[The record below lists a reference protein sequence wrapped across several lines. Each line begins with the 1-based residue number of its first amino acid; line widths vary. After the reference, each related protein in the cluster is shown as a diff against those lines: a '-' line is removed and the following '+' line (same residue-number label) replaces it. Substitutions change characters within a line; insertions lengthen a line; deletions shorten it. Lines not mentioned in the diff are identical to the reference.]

1 MSGIDGT
8 GEFEREFEAAF
19 PVLRP
24 AQLDRLVQQ
33 GEERFVPAGV
43 TLIEAGTVN
52 RYLFVVRSGRV
63 DITAVGA
70 TGVERTLRSMGPGEF
85 VGAQGILTGEVAHV
99 AAKAAADTTV
109 VAVAEERLRG
119 VLGEDE
125 SLSDI
130 VLRAFLLRQARL
142 LRLGAGVTVVGS
154 RFDRRTRAV
163 LEFLVTER
171 VPMSWIDLET
181 DPESESLLRQF
192 AIAPADTPLVLT
204 AGGAM
209 LTNPDASRVRQE
221 LGLSSTARGREDDH
235 TPADVLVIGGGPGG
249 LAAAVYG
256 SSEGL
261 RTVLVEG
268 RALGGQAGTSSRI
281 ENYLGFPAGIS
292 GAELAARARLQAEKF
307 GAELLT
313 PRSAVRLASHAG
325 FSHSVDL
332 DDGSTIHARSV
343 IIATGARYRNLD
355 VPALTDFEGTG
366 VFYSATHAEARAC
379 FADNVAVVGGGNSA
393 GQAALFL
400 AERCR
405 QVHLIIRRARLD
417 QTMSRYLIDQL
428 DHHQR
433 VVLLPNTVVR
443 DAEGDGRLRRI
454 RVESSGGTVRD
465 IDIAALFVL
474 IGADSSTSWLEGQ
487 LAEEHGFLLTGDDIP
502 DAAREHRYRPLPLE
516 TSRQGVFCI
525 GDARARSTKRVS
537 VAVGEG
543 SMAIKMVHQTAT
555 SDTPRL
561 AVGPI
566 AVMTSLRVLT
576 AVAGPAVVTASVSG
590 SCRRG

>member
-1 MSGIDGT
+1 MRRRACSTRRPLAGGCCPFQTRRSRPPHENRCHRCQDRLRRRHLSRNPRGDDVRPTRRVRVMSDTDGID
-8 GEFEREFEAAF
+8 EFEREFEAAF

-24 AQLDRLVQQ
+24 AQLDRLVQR
-33 GEERFVPAGV
+33 GEERFVPAGT

-52 RYLFVVRSGRV
+52 RHLFVVRSGRI
-63 DITAVGA
+63 DITTAGA

-109 VAVAEERLRG
+109 VAVAEEKLRG

-142 LRLGAGVTVVGS
+142 LRLGTGVTVVGS

-163 LEFLVTER
+163 LELLVTER

-192 AIAPADTPLVLT
+192 AIAPTDTPLVLT

-209 LTNPDASRVRQE
+209 LTNPDASRVREE
-221 LGLSSTARGREDDH
+221 LGLSSTARGRENDH
-235 TPADVLVIGGGPGG
+235 ASVVGGGPGG

-313 PRSAVRLASHAG
+313 PRSAVRLTSNAE
-325 FSHSVDL
+325 FNHSVDL
-332 DDGSTIHARSV
+332 DDGSTI
-343 IIATGARYRNLD
+343 
-355 VPALTDFEGTG
+355 
-366 VFYSATHAEARAC
+366 
-379 FADNVAVVGGGNSA
+379 
-393 GQAALFL
+393 
-400 AERCR
+400 
-405 QVHLIIRRARLD
+405 
-417 QTMSRYLIDQL
+417 
-428 DHHQR
+428 
-433 VVLLPNTVVR
+433 
-443 DAEGDGRLRRI
+443 
-454 RVESSGGTVRD
+454 
-465 IDIAALFVL
+465 
-474 IGADSSTSWLEGQ
+474 
-487 LAEEHGFLLTGDDIP
+487 
-502 DAAREHRYRPLPLE
+502 
-516 TSRQGVFCI
+516 
-525 GDARARSTKRVS
+525 
-537 VAVGEG
+537 
-543 SMAIKMVHQTAT
+543 
-555 SDTPRL
+555 
-561 AVGPI
+561 
-566 AVMTSLRVLT
+566 
-576 AVAGPAVVTASVSG
+576 
-590 SCRRG
+590 

>member
-1 MSGIDGT
+1 W
-8 GEFEREFEAAF
+8 
-19 PVLRP
+19 
-24 AQLDRLVQQ
+24 
-33 GEERFVPAGV
+33 
-43 TLIEAGTVN
+43 
-52 RYLFVVRSGRV
+52 
-63 DITAVGA
+63 
-70 TGVERTLRSMGPGEF
+70 
-85 VGAQGILTGEVAHV
+85 
-99 AAKAAADTTV
+99 
-109 VAVAEERLRG
+109 
-119 VLGEDE
+119 
-125 SLSDI
+125 
-130 VLRAFLLRQARL
+130 
-142 LRLGAGVTVVGS
+142 
-154 RFDRRTRAV
+154 V
-163 LEFLVTER
+163 LELLVTER

-192 AIAPADTPLVLT
+192 AVAPSASHLVHT

-209 LTNPDASRVRQE
+209 RTNPYASQVRQE
-221 LGLSSTARGREDDH
+221 LGLSSTARGRDSDQV
-235 TPADVLVIGGGPGG
+235 PVDVLVIGGGPGG

-307 GAELLT
+307 GAELLA
-313 PRSAVRLASHAG
+313 PRSAIRLTSNAG

-366 VFYSATHAEARAC
+366 VFYSATHAEARGC

-400 AERCR
+400 AARCR
-405 QVHLIIRRARLD
+405 PVHLIIRRARLD
-417 QTMSRYLIDQL
+417 QTISRDLIHRL
-428 DHHQR
+428 EHHPR
-433 VVLLPNTVVR
+433 VGLLPTTVVR
-443 DAEGDGRLRRI
+443 EAERDGGRRPN
-454 RVESSGGTVRD
+454 RVESPAGTLRNTD
-465 IDIAALFVL
+465 HPARFVP
-474 IGADSSTSWLEGQ
+474 IEADSSPPRREGK

-502 DAAREHRYRPLPLE
+502 DAVREHRSRPLPLE

-543 SMAIKMVHQTAT
+543 SMAIKMVHQT
-555 SDTPRL
+555 
-561 AVGPI
+561 
-566 AVMTSLRVLT
+566 T
-576 AVAGPAVVTASVSG
+576 ARPAQHG
-590 SCRRG
+590 